1 MPSSVL
7 KLQMSNQSTQ
17 AVMLVLKTTGVST
30 GSSQLLETQVNNNTY
45 SIYVSPGTI
54 SGKNKVLL
62 YENSNPFSGV
72 YEPAKLYINGKMAPI
87 NSAEIS
93 LNQWTSL
100 IINFNN
106 PAESSNNTQN
116 YMKILG
122 DVDTNIAIFSS
133 YCLSTSTLKE
143 SVIYK
148 YWDDI
153 DNATWYSYSSNTWK
167 DVFGTF
173 TDLSASSGVNNI
185 WDTFL
190 NRNIITQNK
199 DLLSLNDII
208 PLTMGNY
215 KYETAVSGLT
225 KVYISRS
232 PA

>member
-1 MPSSVL
+1 
-7 KLQMSNQSTQ
+7 
-17 AVMLVLKTTGVST
+17 
-30 GSSQLLETQVNNNTY
+30 
-45 SIYVSPGTI
+45 
-54 SGKNKVLL
+54 
-62 YENSNPFSGV
+62 
-72 YEPAKLYINGKMAPI
+72 
-87 NSAEIS
+87 
-93 LNQWTSL
+93 
-100 IINFNN
+100 
-106 PAESSNNTQN
+106 
-116 YMKILG
+116 MKIFG
-122 DVDTNIAIFSS
+122 DVETNIAIFSS
-133 YCLSTSTLKE
+133 YCLPTSTLKE

-153 DNATWYSYSSNTWK
+153 DNAAWNSYSSNTWK

-199 DLLSLNDII
+199 DLLSLDDII

-215 KYETAVSGLT
+215 RYETASSGLT